1 MFLILL
7 KVNYTFALLIL
18 KKVLIQFGMMACFI
32 NNCSNMTLRAI
43 SMTLLTNSIQRLN
56 AVLSMAIKEYNVWC
70 MLRVLDKD
78 AFFLIC
84 F

>member
-1 MFLILL
+1 
-7 KVNYTFALLIL
+7 
-18 KKVLIQFGMMACFI
+18 
-32 NNCSNMTLRAI
+32 MTLGAI

-70 MLRVLDKD
+70 MVRVLDKD